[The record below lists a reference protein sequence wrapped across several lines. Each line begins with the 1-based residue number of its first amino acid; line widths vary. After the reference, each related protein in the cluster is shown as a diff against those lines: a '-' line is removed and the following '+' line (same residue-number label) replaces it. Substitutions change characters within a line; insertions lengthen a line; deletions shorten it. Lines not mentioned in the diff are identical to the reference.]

1 MITLQLFCLAIVLLY
16 IVVRARMDE
25 QPSAFLARYVTLV
38 VAAWLA
44 EDSVIRA
51 YGFYSYS
58 EGWSLFIDHVPL
70 AIVMIWPVVIHSA
83 WDLARC
89 LVRQERHGALRLALV
104 SGLVVLADAWLI
116 EPIAVQSGLWRW
128 SEPGLFQVPP
138 IGVLGWSFFAVL
150 AVWLLEQRRLG
161 RWRLPLLVVLAP
173 VGVHPLLLAAWWG
186 AFRWINVTV
195 PAWPAVATAWLLGAI
210 AALRFIAGARRHDI
224 PLWSMLLRVPAAGF
238 FFVLLARQDS
248 APTALYVY
256 AVAFAPPY
264 LALTAFDALFSRKRV
279 DQKT

>member
-1 MITLQLFCLAIVLLY
+1 MLILEAACVVIVATF
-16 IVVRARMDE
+16 VAVRARRDPRP
-25 QPSAFLARYVTLV
+25 QVFLRRLV
-38 VAAWLA
+38 LIAVAGWIS
-44 EDSVIRA
+44 EDTVIRA
-51 YGFYSYS
+51 YDFYGYS
-58 EGWSLFIDHVPL
+58 PRWSVILDHVPL
-70 AIVMIWPVVIHSA
+70 MVVVIWPVVIHSA